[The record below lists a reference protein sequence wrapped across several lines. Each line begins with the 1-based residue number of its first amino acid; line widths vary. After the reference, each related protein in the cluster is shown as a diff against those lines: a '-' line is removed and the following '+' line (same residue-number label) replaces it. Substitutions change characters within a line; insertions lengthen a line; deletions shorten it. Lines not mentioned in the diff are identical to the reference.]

1 MNALPD
7 MLSVVD
13 FQFLR
18 PLWLAGLLAIPP
30 LLWWS
35 RRQRAGRHVWRQVVD
50 AHLLPHLLQADGR
63 DRDGWRGWLP
73 QVALALAATLAVLA
87 LAGPS
92 WREVPQPL
100 LQDRNPLVIA
110 VDMSSATNAADVP
123 PSRLL
128 QTRDK
133 IARILRR
140 RTGQIALIAFA
151 DDAYTVSPLTDDG
164 ENIALFLDAL
174 SPEVMPRD
182 GSRADRAIEESARL
196 LKRAGFSR
204 GEILLITDRAG
215 GSANSA
221 AIDARAA
228 GYRVSVLGMGAA
240 TGGQYLRRNRD
251 VTTARLQVPALRAL
265 ATSGGGDYASFAPGD
280 ADLETLGALSADR
293 VDAAVAQGKRG
304 RGRLDEGFWLLPP
317 LMLLALFAFR
327 RGVLAVALL
336 ALWLPWQPVQAADLW
351 RREDQRQHAAMTRG
365 AEAYRDGD
373 YAGAETAWRDLPGA
387 DAAYNR
393 GNAMAKQGRYD
404 DAIAEYRRAL
414 QLQPGM
420 RDAAENLQ
428 RVEAARKRLPPPP
441 PPKSRP
447 SKTDQRNP
455 EQSKPEQSK
464 PEQSKPQ
471 QPKPE
476 QSKPEQS
483 KPEQSKPEQSK
494 PEQSKPDQS
503 KPEQSKP
510 EQSKP
515 EQSKPEQSKP
525 EQSKPGQPKSGQPAP
540 TQSRPMENKPPQPA
554 PQNGQAQPSIP
565 KNGQPQPAKPQP
577 DGTPPPG
584 EDDARKREQDARA
597 AEAAYRERMA
607 GASAKR
613 PGSQPATK
621 PRPQETPAQRQRR
634 IADEAWLR
642 RVPDDPGGLLR
653 AKFKLEEKRRRRED
667 DR

>member
-7 MLSVVD
+7 MLSLAD

-30 LLWWS
+30 LLWWM
-35 RRQRAGRHVWRQVVD
+35 RRHRTGRHVWRQVVD

-63 DRDGWRGWLP
+63 DGDGWRTWLP
-73 QVALALAATLAVLA
+73 QVALALALTLASLA

-151 DDAYTVSPLTDDG
+151 DDAYTVSPLTDDA

-221 AIDARAA
+221 AIDARTA

-351 RREDQRQHAAMTRG
+351 RREDQRQHAEMTRG
-365 AEAYRDGD
+365 VEAYRGGD
-373 YAGAETAWRDLPGA
+373 YAGAEAAWRDLPGA

-464 PEQSKPQ
+464 PEQSKP
-471 QPKPE
+471 E

-494 PEQSKPDQS
+494 PEQS

-525 EQSKPGQPKSGQPAP
+525 EQSKPGQPKAGQPAP
-540 TQSRPMENKPPQPA
+540 TQSRPTENKPLQPA

>member
-1 MNALPD
+1 
-7 MLSVVD
+7 
-13 FQFLR
+13 
-18 PLWLAGLLAIPP
+18 
-30 LLWWS
+30 
-35 RRQRAGRHVWRQVVD
+35 VVD
-50 AHLLPHLLQADGR
+50 AHLLAHLLHDGGPG
-63 DRDGWRGWLP
+63 RDGWRTWLP
-73 QVALALAATLAVLA
+73 QVVFALAAALALLA

-110 VDMSSATNAADVP
+110 VDMSSATNAADVA

-128 QTRDK
+128 QARDK

-151 DDAYTVSPLTDDG
+151 DDAYTVSPLTDDSG
-164 ENIALFLDAL
+164 NIALFLDAL

-182 GSRADRAIEESARL
+182 GSRADRAIEESVRL
-196 LKRAGFSR
+196 LKRAGFAR
-204 GEILLITDRAG
+204 GDILLITDRAG

-228 GYRVSVLGMGAA
+228 GYRVSVLGLGAT
-240 TGGQYLRRNRD
+240 TGGQYLRRNGD
-251 VTTARLQVPALRAL
+251 AVTARLQVPALRAL
-265 ATSGGGDYASFAPGD
+265 AISGGGDYASFAPGD

-293 VDAAVAQGKRG
+293 IDAAASDGKRG

-327 RGVLAVALL
+327 RGGLALMLL
-336 ALWLPWQPVQAADLW
+336 GLWLPWQPVHAADLW
-351 RREDQRQHAAMTRG
+351 RRADQREHAAMTRG
-365 AEAYRDGD
+365 VEAYRSGD
-373 YAGAETAWRDLPGA
+373 YAGAESAWRDLPGA

-404 DAIAEYRRAL
+404 EAIAEYRRAL
-414 QLQPGM
+414 QLQPGL
-420 RDAAENLQ
+420 RDAAENLR
-428 RVEAARKRLPPPP
+428 RVDAARKRLPPP

-455 EQSKPEQSK
+455 EQSKPEQS
-464 PEQSKPQ
+464 
-471 QPKPE
+471 KPE

-515 EQSKPEQSKP
+515 EESKPEQSKPEQSKP
-525 EQSKPGQPKSGQPAP
+525 EQSKPAQPNAGQPDPAQQRPEARRPVQPAAQSGQ
-540 TQSRPMENKPPQPA
+540 E
-554 PQNGQAQPSIP
+554 
-565 KNGQPQPAKPQP
+565 QPAKAMP
-577 DGTPPPG
+577 DGTPSPT
-584 EDDARKREQDARA
+584 DAEALKRLQEARA
-597 AEAAYRERMA
+597 AEAAERERRA
-607 GASAKR
+607 RAQGKT
-613 PGSQPATK
+613 PAPQNGNV
-621 PRPQETPAQRQRR
+621 PRPQETAAQRERR
-634 IADEAWLR
+634 IANEAWLR

-653 AKFKLEEKRRRRED
+653 AKFKLEEKRRRREG